1 MKILYI
7 FSVQHV
13 CFVNAVSWLIILIQ
27 YFILKKI
34 HSLSIYIY
42 IISFL
47 IVIFGTLLF
56 NEIIII
62 NVCDL
67 NKNTK
72 AKILER
78 EKEEIKQ
85 LNMFSNGN
93 NILINEDES
102 IISNING

>member
-1 MKILYI
+1 M
-7 FSVQHV
+7 
-13 CFVNAVSWLIILIQ
+13 
-27 YFILKKI
+27 
-34 HSLSIYIY
+34 
-42 IISFL
+42 
-47 IVIFGTLLF
+47 LF

-78 EKEEIKQ
+78 EKEEINK